1 MSGSAGRPQHRN
13 DDRRQLTLSA
23 LRARYQAL
31 SVSKQV
37 DMLQQMAAGQAVSA

>member
-1 MSGSAGRPQHRN
+1 MSCIAGIPQHRN
-13 DDRRQLTLSA
+13 NDRRQMTPSA

-37 DMLQQMAAGQAVSA
+37 DMLQQVARG

>member
-1 MSGSAGRPQHRN
+1 MISGIALGVN
-13 DDRRQLTLSA
+13 DDRRHLTLAA

-37 DMLQQMAAGQAVSA
+37 DVLHLMARG

>member
-1 MSGSAGRPQHRN
+1 MSCIAGIPQHRN
-13 DDRRQLTLSA
+13 DDRRQMTLAA

-37 DMLQQMAAGQAVSA
+37 DMLHLMAAGPVASA

>member
-1 MSGSAGRPQHRN
+1 MSCIAGIPHHRN
-13 DDRRQLTLSA
+13 DDRRQMTLAA

-37 DMLQQMAAGQAVSA
+37 DMLHLMARG

>member
-1 MSGSAGRPQHRN
+1 MSCIAGIPQHRN
-13 DDRRQLTLSA
+13 DDRRQMTLAA

-37 DMLQQMAAGQAVSA
+37 DMLHLMARG

>member
-1 MSGSAGRPQHRN
+1 MSCIAGIPQLRD
-13 DDRRQLTLSA
+13 DDRRQLTLSV

-37 DMLQQMAAGQAVSA
+37 DMLHLMARG